1 MGGRHF
7 TSHGEM
13 KDDVKARLNG
23 LAEKAY
29 DASIQRLVIGCD
41 KCKNFHI
48 RTVQLHNGKVLFI
61 RQLMH

>member
-1 MGGRHF
+1 
-7 TSHGEM
+7 M